1 MTESRSAQMLTL
13 PCLPDNIL
21 HKLQDSL
28 AVLSPEIIP
37 IHERLV
43 NIRRQLVAL
52 AAKET
57 AREAA
62 RAALLLE
69 KGEDYKGKAAA
80 VVPEPEPEDRESDS
94 KTPTRESTPKPLTS
108 EFKDKDTLRVKAEL
122 KPIQEELR
130 KIDSLSIRLP
140 LV

>member
-1 MTESRSAQMLTL
+1 MLTL
-13 PCLPDNIL
+13 PPFLLDGL
-21 HKLQDSL
+21 LGKLQDSL
-28 AVLSPEIIP
+28 SVLSPELIP

-62 RAALLLE
+62 RAELRAEL
-69 KGEDYKGKAAA
+69 KGKSVAMEH
-80 VVPEPEPEDRESDS
+80 EPEAADHDADS
-94 KTPTRESTPKPLTS
+94 KTPTRESTPKPAMS
-108 EFKDKDTLRVKAEL
+108 EFKDKDSLRVKAEL

-130 KIDSLSIRLP
+130 KIDSLSAFTRAVLSTY
-140 LV
+140 